1 MQKFSAYFLMI
12 IFLKACSES
21 LPPGSPHEALVP
33 KIYTSAFAEKR
44 VEPNMARVTFAVLTR
59 ASQAEKARNENA
71 LKVTAIMKKLQN
83 LKIQDEEIQT
93 LDYNLREVISYDK
106 GTSRIDAYELVNR
119 LSLKILDVKNLGKIV
134 DQLVPLGANRV
145 EQIEFDIAE
154 RNDVYKELLEEATA
168 QARDKALHI
177 AEAGGLGKIT
187 VLEVR
192 EESSAHQPPPF
203 MPMGMMRAEGVGGAA
218 SSPMSASAYIRAQVS
233 LTAKAKN

>member
-1 MQKFSAYFLMI
+1 MEKLFY
-12 IFLKACSES
+12 S
-21 LPPGSPHEALVP
+21 LLAAMVLNSCGEGTSQGHSGEVLVP
-33 KIYTSAFAEKR
+33 KLYTSAFAEKR

-71 LKVTAIMKKLQN
+71 IKVTAIMEKLTH
-83 LKIQDEEIQT
+83 LKIQGDDIQT
-93 LDYNLREVISYDK
+93 LDYSLREVMSYDK
-106 GTSRIDAYELVNR
+106 GASKIDAYEVTNR
-119 LSLKILDVKNLGKIV
+119 ISIKVLDVKNLGKVV

-168 QARDKALHI
+168 QARDKALHM
-177 AEAGGLGKIT
+177 AEASGLGKIT

-192 EESSAHQPPPF
+192 EESSAQPPPF
-203 MPMGMMRAEGVGGAA
+203 MAMAMMRAEGAAGGA
-218 SSPMSASAYIRAQVS
+218 SSPISASAYVRAQVS

>member
-1 MQKFSAYFLMI
+1 MKRSFYFLS
-12 IFLKACSES
+12 FVLTACSQS
-21 LPPGSPHEALVP
+21 LPPGYPGEALVP

-71 LKVTAIMKKLQN
+71 IKVTSIMDKLN
-83 LKIQDEEIQT
+83 KLKIQGDEVQT
-93 LDYNLREVISYDK
+93 LDYSLREVISYDK
-106 GTSRIDAYELVNR
+106 GTSRIDAYEVINR
-119 LSLKILDVKNLGKIV
+119 LSIKVLDVKNLGKIV
-134 DQLVPLGANRV
+134 DHLVPLGANRV

-192 EESSAHQPPPF
+192 EESSAQPPPF
-203 MPMGMMRAEGVGGAA
+203 MPLSMMRADGVGVGSA
-218 SSPMSASAYIRAQVS
+218 STPMSASAYMRAQVS

>member
-1 MQKFSAYFLMI
+1 MRKLLFFAL
-12 IFLKACSES
+12 IFILNACSEGI
-21 LPPGSPHEALVP
+21 PPGHPGEVLVP

-71 LKVTAIMKKLQN
+71 IKVTAILEKLHN
-83 LKIQDEEIQT
+83 LKIQGEDIQT
-93 LDYNLREVISYDK
+93 LDYNLREVMSYDK
-106 GTSRIDAYELVNR
+106 GSSKIDAYEVTNR
-119 LSLKILDVKNLGKIV
+119 LSIKILDVKNLGKIV

-154 RNDVYKELLEEATA
+154 RNDVYKELLEEATT

-192 EESSAHQPPPF
+192 EEGSAQPPPF
-203 MPMGMMRAEGVGGAA
+203 MAMGMMRAEGAGGAA
-218 SSPMSASAYIRAQVS
+218 SSPMSASAYVRAQVS

>member
-1 MQKFSAYFLMI
+1 MKRSICFFILALS
-12 IFLKACSES
+12 ACSQN
-21 LPPGSPHEALVP
+21 LPVGAVNSEALVP

-71 LKVTAIMKKLQN
+71 LKVTSIMNKLN
-83 LKIQDEEIQT
+83 KLKIQSDDIQT
-93 LDYNLREVISYDK
+93 LDYSLREIMSYDK
-106 GTSRIDAYELVNR
+106 GTSKIDAYEVINR
-119 LSLKILDVKNLGKIV
+119 LSLKVVDVKNLGKIV

-145 EQIEFDIAE
+145 DQIEFDISE
-154 RNDVYKELLEEATA
+154 RNDVYKELLEEATE

-177 AEAGGLGKIT
+177 AEAGGIGKIV

-192 EESSAHQPPPF
+192 EESTAHSTPF
-203 MPMGMMRAEGVGGAA
+203 GSVALMRAEGVSGAT
-218 SSPMSASAYIRAQVS
+218 PVSASAYIRAQVS

>member
-1 MQKFSAYFLMI
+1 MRKFIYLF
-12 IFLKACSES
+12 IFVLTACSDG
-21 LPPGSPHEALVP
+21 LPPSHSGEALVP

-59 ASQAEKARNENA
+59 ASQAEKTRNENA
-71 LKVTAIMKKLQN
+71 IRVNAIMDKLRN
-83 LKIQDEEIQT
+83 LKIQGEEVQT
-93 LDYNLREVISYDK
+93 LDYNLREIISYDK
-106 GTSRIDAYELVNR
+106 GTSKIDAYEVTNR
-119 LSLKILDVKNLGKIV
+119 LSIKVLDVKNLGKIV
-134 DQLVPLGANRV
+134 DQLIPLGANRV

-177 AEAGGLGKIT
+177 AEASGLGKIT

-192 EESSAHQPPPF
+192 EESAAQPPPF

-233 LTAKAKN
+233 LTAKAK